1 MRKEHQVI
9 IELITSYLEKN
20 PSQRFG
26 QALFNLRVNEFQ
38 NTLDPKYPN
47 YTLRDIYNDDD
58 QEIASRIQRQLDWF
72 NLQKEVNSKISK
84 ASGLEGMTVNER
96 LDATGL
102 IEVFNQVKELNVEYA
117 KYILRALKV
126 DDESIT

>member
-1 MRKEHQVI
+1 MKKEHQVI

-26 QALFNLRVNEFQ
+26 QALFNLKINEFQ
-38 NTLDPKYPN
+38 NTVDPKHPN
-47 YTLRDIYNDDD
+47 YILRDIYNDDD
-58 QEIASRIQRQLDWF
+58 QEIANRIQRQLDWF
-72 NLQKEVNSKISK
+72 SLQKEVNAKISK

-126 DDESIT
+126 DDESAT

>member
-9 IELITSYLEKN
+9 IESITSYLEKN